1 MLFIRFCLSQK
12 PIVPF
17 KAVGIKCENA
27 EKWCPVNEMGI
38 IAGNQLCFFG
48 FISQSAP
55 KSPKFKSEQTII
67 INSAWIFIPRGM
79 SQPLSISLFLY
90 RLGCQL
96 PQRVQMLSTNLGN
109 NSPSSVIH
117 LGKNT
122 SSAPFKSAC
131 TLVIDW

>member
-1 MLFIRFCLSQK
+1 
-12 PIVPF
+12 
-17 KAVGIKCENA
+17 
-27 EKWCPVNEMGI
+27 MGI
-38 IAGNQLCFFG
+38 IAGNQSCFFG

-55 KSPKFKSEQTII
+55 KLPKFKSEQTII
-67 INSAWIFIPRGM
+67 INSVWIFIPQGM
-79 SQPLSISLFLY
+79 SQPLSISPFLY

-96 PQRVQMLSTNLGN
+96 AQRVQMLSTNLGN

-131 TLVIDW
+131 TLVIMARTQTKFYFYFSNGPAIILAINPPTVRLRLKF